1 MVRRKKGNPVNG
13 WLVLD
18 KCAGITSARAVFA
31 VRKIL
36 EAQKAGHAGTLDPI
50 ATGILPIALGE
61 ATKTVPYVVKAEKR
75 YRFTAKFGEARDT
88 DDSEGEVIET
98 SDARPENRL
107 IKSQLDDFVGDILQV
122 PPIFSALWVDGER
135 SYKRA
140 RNGVGRSPPAREV
153 NVKSFSLVSRPD
165 KDTAVFDVTCGKGTY
180 IRSLVRDLGVKLG
193 TVAYVSELR
202 RTHCGPFNEKNAISL
217 DKLAISVV
225 CAPPQEYLLSIS
237 AALDDIPALALTET
251 QADLLRNGRPVQL
264 LKDNTRFVDP
274 RALEVLGDGDVL
286 CGMSGQK
293 LVALVRFKDGEIWPI
308 RVLNL

>member
-1 MVRRKKGNPVNG
+1 MVRKKRGKPVNG

-18 KCAGITSARAVFA
+18 KSAGLTSAKSVFN

-36 EAQKAGHAGTLDPI
+36 KAQKAGHAGTLDPM

-61 ATKTVPYVVKAEKR
+61 ATKTVPYLVKREKN

-88 DDSEGEVIET
+88 DDSEGAVIQT
-98 SDARPENRL
+98 SDTRPENRL
-107 IKSQLDDFVGDILQV
+107 IKSQLNNFLGDIWQV
-122 PPIFSALWVDGER
+122 PPIYSALWVDGER

-140 RNGVGRSPPAREV
+140 RNGTGRLPAARKV
-153 NVKSFSLVSRPD
+153 NVKSFSLLSRPD
-165 KDTAVFDVTCGKGTY
+165 KDTAIFEVTCGKGTY

-202 RTHCGPFNEKNAISL
+202 RTSCGPFIEKSAISL

-225 CAPPQEYLLSIS
+225 CAPPQEYLLSVS

-251 QADLLRNGRPVQL
+251 QAVLLRHGRSVQL
-264 LKDNTRFVDP
+264 LKDKIKFVEP
-274 RALEVLGDGDVL
+274 STSKAMGDGDVL
-286 CGMSGQK
+286 CAMSGEK
-293 LVALVRFKDGEIWPI
+293 LVALVRFQDGEIRPI

>member
-1 MVRRKKGNPVNG
+1 MVRRKKGKPVNG

-18 KCAGITSARAVFA
+18 KSAGITSTRSVSN

-36 EAQKAGHAGTLDPI
+36 KAQKAGHAGTLDPI

-61 ATKTVPYVVKAEKR
+61 ATKTVPYLVNREKS
-75 YRFTAKFGEARDT
+75 YVFTATFGEARDT
-88 DDSEGEVIET
+88 DDSEGKVVEKST
-98 SDARPENRL
+98 NRPESRL
-107 IKSQLDDFVGDILQV
+107 IKLQLNEFIGDILQV
-122 PPIFSALWVDGER
+122 PPIYSALWVDGER
-135 SYKRA
+135 SYRRA
-140 RNGVGRSPPAREV
+140 RNGTGRAPKVRKV
-153 NVKSFSLVSRPD
+153 YVKSFSLLSRPD
-165 KDTAVFDVTCGKGTY
+165 KDTAVFEVTCGKGTY

-225 CAPPQEYLLSIS
+225 CAPPQEYLLSVS

-251 QADLLRNGRPVQL
+251 QADFLRHGRSVQV
-264 LKDNTRFVDP
+264 LKDKMIFVEP
-274 RALEVLGDGDVL
+274 SASTTIGDGDVL
-286 CGMSGQK
+286 CAMLGEK
-293 LVALVRFKDGEIWPI
+293 LVALVRFQDKEIRPI